1 MGGGRREGAREGG
14 RRDEE
19 KAEAL
24 KNICL
29 WFKAPEMQM
38 KQEDVF
44 IPYDG
49 ALSTYESPRAL
60 RRQGRPI
67 PLLEQAGKIQT
78 PGPFHLIPYGK
89 LQTHKTDRRAQQTF
103 MNSVTTPILSLISLC
118 TSSFSKRTQ
127 GCFKTNLRHD
137 AILDVFTCV

>member
-1 MGGGRREGAREGG
+1 
-14 RRDEE
+14 
-19 KAEAL
+19 
-24 KNICL
+24 
-29 WFKAPEMQM
+29 M

-67 PLLEQAGKIQT
+67 PLLEQVGKIQT

-103 MNSVTTPILSLISLC
+103 VTSVTTPILSLMSLC
-118 TSSFSKRTQ
+118 
-127 GCFKTNLRHD
+127 
-137 AILDVFTCV
+137 VFTFKEDTGVF